1 MARRKFQLPGIQDLS
16 KEQEDARALP
26 KDGQHLVIGGPGTG
40 KSVLALLRSRRLH
53 EDKARYVFLVYN
65 RLLHQASQQL
75 FGERFS
81 SQQWQSWFIGIYRA
95 ATGAPPPRL
104 PAQGSGFWQPFDWQA
119 AADAVAEAKVMDSA
133 DLPYL
138 VIDEGQ
144 DMPPSFYQLLANLG
158 FENFFVVADQNQ
170 QISPDENS
178 TRKELEDALGIE
190 TQEVIELTHNYRN
203 TLPIARLAR
212 AFYTGDPASPP
223 PALPKPSLVEAK
235 KPLLYQY
242 PPERFKDVIRRIL
255 KLADR
260 HPTKL
265 IGIIAPN
272 NKVRTRYAAAL
283 KNTSVQLDNG
293 PPQVATF
300 ATGDQHTMRFDQGGI
315 MVINAQACKGL
326 EFNVVFIVDINQFYL
341 NKTDVDATKRL
352 FYVMVARATEQVIML
367 KEAGRPCAVETVL
380 PQDLDILERKG

>member
-1 MARRKFQLPGIQDLS
+1 MARRKFQLPGIHELS
-16 KEQEDARALP
+16 KEQEDVRALP
-26 KDGQHLVIGGPGTG
+26 TDGQHLVIGGPGTG

-53 EDKARYVFLVYN
+53 EEKVRYVFLVYN
-65 RLLHQASQQL
+65 KLLHQASRQL
-75 FGERFS
+75 FGGQLS
-81 SQQWQSWFIGIYRA
+81 SHQWQSWFIGLYRKV
-95 ATGAPPPRL
+95 TGALPPRL
-104 PAQGSGFWQPFDWQA
+104 PAHGGGFWQPFDWQA
-119 AADAVAEAKVMDSA
+119 IADAVAETEVMNSA

-144 DMPPSFYQLLANLG
+144 DMPPSFYQVLANLG

-190 TQEVIELTHNYRN
+190 TREVIELTKNYRN
-203 TLPIARLAR
+203 TLPIARLAQ
-212 AFYTGDPASPP
+212 AFYTGDPATPP
-223 PALPKPSLVEAK
+223 PDLPQPSIVEAK

-242 PPERFKDVIRRIL
+242 PPERFKDVIRRML

-260 HPTKL
+260 HPAQL

-272 NKVRTRYAAAL
+272 NEVRTRYAAAL
-283 KNTSVQLDNG
+283 NNTPVQLDNG
-293 PPQVATF
+293 PPPVTTF
-300 ATGDQHTMRFDQGGI
+300 ASGDQHTMRFDRGGI

-326 EFNVVFIVDINQFYL
+326 EFDVVFIVDINQFHL
-341 NKTDVDATKRL
+341 NKTDVNVTKRL

-367 KEAGRPCAVETVL
+367 QEAGSRCAVEAIL
-380 PQDLDILERKG
+380 PQDPNILERKG